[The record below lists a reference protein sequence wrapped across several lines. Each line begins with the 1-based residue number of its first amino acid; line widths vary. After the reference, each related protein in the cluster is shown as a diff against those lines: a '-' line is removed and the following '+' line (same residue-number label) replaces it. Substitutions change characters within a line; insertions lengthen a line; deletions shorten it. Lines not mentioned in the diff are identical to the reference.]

1 MTQQRFTW
9 DPTKAEAN
17 RAKHGVSFEEAML
30 VFRDPLHLTRQD
42 RIEDGEIR
50 YQTIGQIYGVIVL
63 LVAHTVTEDEPDPVE
78 WIRIISARR
87 ATRAERRRYEDE
99 SD

>member
-1 MTQQRFTW
+1 MTDQRFTW
-9 DPTKAEAN
+9 DPAKAEAN

-42 RIEDGEIR
+42 RIEDGEVR

-63 LVAHTVTEDEPDPVE
+63 LVAHTVTEERQGPIE
-78 WIRIISARR
+78 WICIIAARR
-87 ATRAERRRYEDE
+87 ATRAERRHYEDE

>member
-1 MTQQRFTW
+1 M
-9 DPTKAEAN
+9 
-17 RAKHGVSFEEAML
+17 
-30 VFRDPLHLTRQD
+30 
-42 RIEDGEIR
+42 R

-63 LVAHTVTEDEPDPVE
+63 LVAHTVTEERQGPIE

-87 ATRAERRRYEDE
+87 ATRAERRHYEDE